1 MIMKINETVD
11 KDRLTRQFRTSY
23 TDITN
28 AIDELNDLLQICRKQ
43 DNNISRAIKDLD
55 QIESALD
62 KLVYHVE
69 DDCGIFI

>member
-1 MIMKINETVD
+1 MITRINETVD